1 MFLVTL
7 SLVEPAFGLVFWMT
21 LSFLTVLFILAKFAW
36 KPILN
41 SLHEREKTIEDA
53 LSEAKKAREE
63 IANMKASNEDLMRQ
77 ARAER
82 EELLKEARDV
92 RDREIA
98 TAKDKAKAEADAML
112 GRAREDRRNEK
123 HAAITEMKNQ
133 VAELSILVAERILK
147 EKLGDP
153 AAQKALVD
161 KVMTEADLR
170 KS

>member
-21 LSFLTVLFILAKFAW
+21 LSFLTVLFILAKYAW

-53 LSEAKKAREE
+53 LSGAKKAREE

-112 GRAREDRRNEK
+112 GRAREDIRNEK
-123 HAAITEMKNQ
+123 NAAITEMKNQ

-147 EKLGDP
+147 DKLGDP

-161 KVMTEADLR
+161 KVMAEADLR
-170 KS
+170 TS

>member
-1 MFLVTL
+1 
-7 SLVEPAFGLVFWMT
+7 
-21 LSFLTVLFILAKFAW
+21 
-36 KPILN
+36 
-41 SLHEREKTIEDA
+41 
-53 LSEAKKAREE
+53 
-63 IANMKASNEDLMRQ
+63 MKASNEDLMRQ

-98 TAKDKAKAEADAML
+98 TAKDKAKSEADALL
-112 GRAREDRRNEK
+112 GRAREDIRNEK
-123 HAAITEMKNQ
+123 NAAITEMKNQ